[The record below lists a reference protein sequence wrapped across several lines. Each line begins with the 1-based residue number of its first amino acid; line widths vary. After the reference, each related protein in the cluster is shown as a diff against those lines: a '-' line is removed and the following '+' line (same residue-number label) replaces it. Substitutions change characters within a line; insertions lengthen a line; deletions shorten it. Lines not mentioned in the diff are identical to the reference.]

1 MCDQRLHWQKGVTWL
16 GAKSDTQCVN
26 KQGKP
31 VTRKVQD
38 RGPIWSKHQTEELIK
53 TGKRFE
59 TMSQRYASD

>member
-1 MCDQRLHWQKGVTWL
+1 M
-16 GAKSDTQCVN
+16 N

-31 VTRKVQD
+31 ITMKVQD